1 MPEILEINIYP
12 IKSCRGVSVET
23 AIVGPRGLQG
33 DRRYMLVD
41 AKGRF
46 LSQRQHPRMAQ
57 IAVTPAEH
65 ELLVNA
71 PGRPSLS
78 LPREMS
84 GSRLCEVKVWRD
96 TLEATLA
103 DAAVNHWFSA
113 FLGFDCGLVYMAD
126 TQHRAVGNAAAE
138 FDDEVSFADGAPLLL
153 ISQASLQDLNSRLQV
168 PVEMRRF
175 RPNLV
180 VSAAVPYAEDDWR
193 RVAVGEAE
201 FAVAWSC
208 ARCIMTT
215 VDPDTGVKDPG
226 GEPLNTLR
234 SYRRVGSG
242 VLFGQNLLPRKFGA
256 VRVGDRVR
264 II

>member
-1 MPEILEINIYP
+1 
-12 IKSCRGVSVET
+12 
-23 AIVGPRGLQG
+23 
-33 DRRYMLVD
+33 
-41 AKGRF
+41 
-46 LSQRQHPRMAQ
+46 
-57 IAVTPAEH
+57 
-65 ELLVNA
+65 
-71 PGRPSLS
+71 
-78 LPREMS
+78 
-84 GSRLCEVKVWRD
+84 
-96 TLEATLA
+96 
-103 DAAVNHWFSA
+103 
-113 FLGFDCGLVYMAD
+113 MAD

-180 VSAAVPYAEDDWR
+180 VSAAAPYAEDDWR
-193 RVAVGEAE
+193 RLAVGEAE

-234 SYRRVGSG
+234 GYRRVGPG